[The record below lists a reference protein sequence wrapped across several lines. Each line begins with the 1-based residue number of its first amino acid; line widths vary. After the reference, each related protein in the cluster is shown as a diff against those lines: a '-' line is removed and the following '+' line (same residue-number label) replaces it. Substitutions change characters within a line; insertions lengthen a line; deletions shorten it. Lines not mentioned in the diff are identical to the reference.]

1 MRARASARTH
11 AHARARTHTH
21 AHTRT
26 HTHTHAH
33 THTQRTH
40 RCQEEYSTQVRNFY
54 TELGITVFE
63 HGVSGNKEPFVDIRY
78 TLAYNLKPQPST
90 LNPKP

>member
-1 MRARASARTH
+1 M
-11 AHARARTHTH
+11 
-21 AHTRT
+21 
-26 HTHTHAH
+26 
-33 THTQRTH
+33 
-40 RCQEEYSTQVRNFY
+40 RNFY

-78 TLAYNLKPQPST
+78 TLAYNLKPQVHTSLQPKAST